1 MYMYDVHMTYT
12 TTSMSNAR
20 SNLAE
25 ILDSAATQ
33 LTIIRRRGKKDVAL
47 FDADIIEDVLS
58 LQDKKLISKIAKS
71 RLNNDLYSLEDVFG
85 EL

>member
-1 MYMYDVHMTYT
+1 MYHVHMTYA

-25 ILDSAATQ
+25 ILDNASTQ

-47 FDADIIEDVLS
+47 FDADIVEDVLS

-71 RLNNDLYSLEDVFG
+71 RSDNDLYSFEDVFG